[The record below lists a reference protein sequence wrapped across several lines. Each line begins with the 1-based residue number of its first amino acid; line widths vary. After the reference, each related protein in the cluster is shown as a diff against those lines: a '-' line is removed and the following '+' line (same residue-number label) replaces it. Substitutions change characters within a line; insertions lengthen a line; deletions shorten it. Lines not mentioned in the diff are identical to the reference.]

1 MKNFINFY
9 ILSSAIVLQFLYSQP
24 LFSSLLYFI
33 CTFTIIPFVMYNY
46 SRTLVLLIFMN
57 ALMRTILAIQDNVV
71 IFVFEHILFLF
82 ILLYSVYLTKFFEC
96 LNSLILLWLIILF
109 NARMFITIPKF
120 IYDICYAIIMVLLYS
135 KVINL
140 YKIES
145 RNSIYNI
152 ILITTSI
159 IYVVLYIYYTIIAF
173 DISSS
178 LSTRLEAFSWI
189 DSKNI
194 SNSVYTYHMNID
206 ETYEKARDEYLEL
219 IDDIYERG
227 KNESISLKIQQ
238 FGNNYIDQ
246 VNNTKKICSYSDSLN
261 ISCIISAYTENYRD
275 EEYNAFIDI
284 IPYMKNKLLGLC
296 IVVDYNNQ
304 SYVNKRIDTV
314 IKTGGFVRLVKGGW
328 YQSSTQYI
336 APYRWKRLSN
346 EYINIS
352 KKLIDTD
359 TRHLL
364 ASHDPYVRKYING
377 TRLSRWNIFS
387 YTFPQ
392 YYNDNTIVSIFYGT
406 SKSASGSIV
415 NTFLRFLSLRTFG
428 F

>member
-1 MKNFINFY
+1 MRNFINFY
-9 ILSSAIVLQFLYSQP
+9 ILSSAIFLQFLHFQP
-24 LFSSLLYFI
+24 FFSSLLYFI
-33 CTFTIIPFVMYNY
+33 CTVTILPFVMYKY
-46 SRTLVLLIFMN
+46 SRTLVFLIFMN
-57 ALMRTILAIQDNVV
+57 ALMRTILSIQDNDF
-71 IFVFEHILFLF
+71 IFVLEYIFFLLV
-82 ILLYSVYLTKFFEC
+82 ILYSVYLTKFFEC
-96 LNSLILLWLIILF
+96 LNSYILLCIIILF
-109 NARMFITIPKF
+109 NARMFVTTPKF
-120 IYDICYAIIMVLLYS
+120 VYDICFSIIMLILYTN
-135 KVINL
+135 VIKL
-140 YKIES
+140 YNFENK
-145 RNSIYNI
+145 NKLHNI
-152 ILITTSI
+152 TLISVSLV
-159 IYVVLYIYYTIIAF
+159 YSVLYTYYTINSIDF
-173 DISSS
+173 SSS
-178 LSTRLEAFSWI
+178 LKTRSEAFSWV
-189 DSKNI
+189 DLKNI
-194 SNSVYTYHMNID
+194 SNSVYTYHMNVYD
-206 ETYEKARDEYLEL
+206 TYEKAISEYFEL
-219 IDDIYERG
+219 IDDIYKRN

-238 FGNNYIDQ
+238 FGSSYIEQ
-246 VNNTKKICSYSDSLN
+246 VNNTKKVCSYSDSLY
-261 ISCIISAYTENYRD
+261 IPCIISAYTENYKDD
-275 EEYNAFIDI
+275 EFSAFIDI

-304 SYVNKRIDTV
+304 TYVNKRIDYV
-314 IKTGGFVRLVKGGW
+314 IKYEGFVRLVKGAW

-336 APYRWKRLSN
+336 ASYRWKRLSD
-346 EYINIS
+346 EYINMA